1 MLNYLQEFNFLSV
14 MLRLFL
20 AMGCGGV
27 IGYGRSYRRK
37 AAGLRTYML
46 VSVGGA
52 LTSILSL
59 YYYAM
64 MQGPWAERIAEIGLK
79 FDGVRFSA
87 QAVTGIGFL
96 AAGTI
101 LRSAHQKVEGLTTAT
116 GLLASV
122 CLGIASGAGFYP
134 LVIVSFVT
142 LLFILTVLFPM
153 EQEFK
158 RRTRNINFFVE
169 VGKPSDFVTI
179 TNLIRARDAQIFD
192 IEMEGQDP
200 ETGHFAALYS
210 VKLAKDKASHSGI
223 LSAIAKETHVFS
235 LEEIIS

>member
-1 MLNYLQEFNFLSV
+1 MLDYLQEFNFLSV
-14 MLRLFL
+14 TLRLLL
-20 AMGCGGV
+20 AMACGGV

-46 VSVGGA
+46 VSVGAA
-52 LTSILSL
+52 LTSVLSL
-59 YYYAM
+59 YYYEM
-64 MQGPWAERIAEIGLK
+64 MTGPWAERIAEVGLK
-79 FDGVRFSA
+79 FDGIRFSA

-122 CLGIASGAGFYP
+122 CLGIASGAGFYS
-134 LVIVSFVT
+134 LVIVSFAAILV
-142 LLFILTVLFPM
+142 ILTVMFPL
-153 EQEFK
+153 ELDFK
-158 RRTRNINFFVE
+158 RRTRNINIFVE
-169 VGKPSDFVTI
+169 VDKPSDFASI
-179 TNLIRARDAQIFD
+179 SELIRARDAQIFD

-200 ETGHFAALYS
+200 ETGHYSALYS
-210 VKLAKDKASHSGI
+210 VKLARDKASHSGM
-223 LSAIAKETHVFS
+223 LSAIAKEAHVYS

>member
-1 MLNYLQEFNFLSV
+1 MMQYLEEFNFVSV
-14 MLRLFL
+14 AVRLLL
-20 AMGCGGV
+20 AMACGGV

-37 AAGLRTYML
+37 AAGFRTYML
-46 VSVGGA
+46 VSIGGA

-64 MQGPWAERIAEIGLK
+64 MQGIWAQRIAEIGMK
-79 FDGVRFSA
+79 FDGIRFSA

-122 CLGIASGAGFYP
+122 CLGIASGIGFYS
-134 LVIVSFVT
+134 LVLVSFVS
-142 LLFILTVLFPM
+142 LVIILTVMFPV
-153 EQEFK
+153 ELEFK
-158 RRTRNINFFVE
+158 RRTRNINIFVE
-169 VGKPSDFVTI
+169 VGKPSDFAAI
-179 TNLIRARDAQIFD
+179 SDLIRGRDARIMS
-192 IEMEGQDP
+192 IEMEGQDA
-200 ETGHFAALYS
+200 ETGHFSALYS
-210 VKLAKDKASHSGI
+210 VRLARDKASHSGM
-223 LSAIAKETHVFS
+223 LSAIAGEAHVYS

>member
-1 MLNYLQEFNFLSV
+1 MMQYLEEFNFVSV
-14 MLRLFL
+14 AVRLLL
-20 AMGCGGV
+20 AMACGGV

-37 AAGLRTYML
+37 AAGFRTYML
-46 VSVGGA
+46 VSIGGA

-64 MQGPWAERIAEIGLK
+64 MQGIWAQRIAEIGMK
-79 FDGVRFSA
+79 FDGIRFSA

-122 CLGIASGAGFYP
+122 CLGIASGIGFYS
-134 LVIVSFVT
+134 LVLVSFVS
-142 LLFILTVLFPM
+142 LVIILTVMFPV
-153 EQEFK
+153 ELEFK
-158 RRTRNINFFVE
+158 RRTRNINIFVE
-169 VGKPSDFVTI
+169 VSKASDFAAI
-179 TNLIRARDAQIFD
+179 SDLIRGRDAQILS
-192 IEMEGQDP
+192 IEMEGQDA
-200 ETGHFAALYS
+200 ETGHFSALYS
-210 VKLAKDKASHSGI
+210 VRLARDKASHSGM
-223 LSAIAKETHVFS
+223 LSAIAKEAHVFS

>member
-1 MLNYLQEFNFLSV
+1 MLDYLQEFNFLSV
-14 MLRLFL
+14 ALRLLL
-20 AMGCGGV
+20 AMACGGV

-46 VSVGGA
+46 VSVGAA
-52 LTSILSL
+52 LTSVLSL
-59 YYYAM
+59 YYYEM
-64 MQGPWAERIAEIGLK
+64 MTGPWAERIAEVGLK
-79 FDGVRFSA
+79 FDGIRFSA

-122 CLGIASGAGFYP
+122 CLGIASGAGFYS
-134 LVIVSFVT
+134 LVIVSFAAILV
-142 LLFILTVLFPM
+142 ILTVMFPL
-153 EQEFK
+153 ELDFK
-158 RRTRNINFFVE
+158 RRTRNINIFVE
-169 VGKPSDFVTI
+169 VDKPSDFASI
-179 TNLIRARDAQIFD
+179 SELIRARDAQIFD

-200 ETGHFAALYS
+200 ETGHYSALYS
-210 VKLAKDKASHSGI
+210 VKLARNKASHSGM
-223 LSAIAKETHVFS
+223 LSAIAKEAHVYS

>member
-1 MLNYLQEFNFLSV
+1 MLDYLQEFNFLSV
-14 MLRLFL
+14 TLRLLL
-20 AMGCGGV
+20 AMACGGV

-46 VSVGGA
+46 VSVGAA
-52 LTSILSL
+52 LTSVLSL
-59 YYYAM
+59 YYYEM
-64 MQGPWAERIAEIGLK
+64 MTGPWAERIAEVGLK
-79 FDGVRFSA
+79 FDGIRFSA

-122 CLGIASGAGFYP
+122 CLGIASGAGFYS
-134 LVIVSFVT
+134 LVIVSFAAILV
-142 LLFILTVLFPM
+142 ILTVMFPL
-153 EQEFK
+153 ELDFK
-158 RRTRNINFFVE
+158 RRTRNINIFVE
-169 VGKPSDFVTI
+169 VDKTSDFASI
-179 TNLIRARDAQIFD
+179 SELIRARDAQIFD

-200 ETGHFAALYS
+200 ETGHYSALYS
-210 VKLAKDKASHSGI
+210 VKLARDKASHSGM
-223 LSAIAKETHVFS
+223 LSAIAKEAHVYS

>member
-1 MLNYLQEFNFLSV
+1 MLDYLQEFNFLSV
-14 MLRLFL
+14 TLRLLL
-20 AMGCGGV
+20 AMACGGV

-46 VSVGGA
+46 VSVGAA
-52 LTSILSL
+52 LTSVLSL
-59 YYYAM
+59 YYYEM
-64 MQGPWAERIAEIGLK
+64 MTGPWAERIAEVGLK
-79 FDGVRFSA
+79 FDGIRFSA

-122 CLGIASGAGFYP
+122 CLGIASGAGFYS
-134 LVIVSFVT
+134 LVIVSFAAILV
-142 LLFILTVLFPM
+142 ILTVMFPL
-153 EQEFK
+153 ELDFK
-158 RRTRNINFFVE
+158 RRTRNINIFVE
-169 VGKPSDFVTI
+169 VDKPSDFASI
-179 TNLIRARDAQIFD
+179 SELIRARDAQIFD

-200 ETGHFAALYS
+200 ETGHYSALYS
-210 VKLAKDKASHSGI
+210 VKLARNKASHSGM
-223 LSAIAKETHVFS
+223 LSAIAKEAHVYS

>member
-1 MLNYLQEFNFLSV
+1 MLDYLQEFNFLSV
-14 MLRLFL
+14 ALRLLL
-20 AMGCGGV
+20 AMACGGV

-46 VSVGGA
+46 VSVGAA
-52 LTSILSL
+52 LTSVLSL
-59 YYYAM
+59 YYYEM
-64 MQGPWAERIAEIGLK
+64 MTGPWAERIAEVGLK
-79 FDGVRFSA
+79 FDGICFSA

-122 CLGIASGAGFYP
+122 CLGIASGAGFYS
-134 LVIVSFVT
+134 LVIVSFAAILV
-142 LLFILTVLFPM
+142 ILTVMFPL
-153 EQEFK
+153 ELDFK
-158 RRTRNINFFVE
+158 RRTRNINIFVE
-169 VGKPSDFVTI
+169 VDKPSDFASI
-179 TNLIRARDAQIFD
+179 SELIRARDAQIFD

-200 ETGHFAALYS
+200 ETGHYSALYS
-210 VKLAKDKASHSGI
+210 VKLARNKASHSGM
-223 LSAIAKETHVFS
+223 LSAIAKEAHVYS